1 MEDNQN
7 NIIVELQEVVEKC
20 IEEAKA
26 DINKNPFEFVG
37 FIDGGRLTRYRGI

>member
-26 DINKNPFEFVG
+26 DIKKIHLN
-37 FIDGGRLTRYRGI
+37 L